1 MIEFRI
7 DLSLLC
13 VMSCH
18 HQYHLEVVK
27 SNVSFVM
34 SCHHL
39 EVVMC
44 HMSCH
49 HLEVVMCHVSCH
61 HLEVVMCWVFLILSS
76 PVSWPLALSSP
87 SISCSIFF
95 NLEIKDNFILH
106 HENFQSRKLCE
117 NCLKGR
123 SYTRK
128 S

>member
-1 MIEFRI
+1 MG
-7 DLSLLC
+7 
-13 VMSCH
+13 
-18 HQYHLEVVK
+18 
-27 SNVSFVM
+27 
-34 SCHHL
+34 

-44 HMSCH
+44 HLSCVMCH
-49 HLEVVMCHVSCH
+49 VITWMLSCVMCHVITWVVMCHVSSH